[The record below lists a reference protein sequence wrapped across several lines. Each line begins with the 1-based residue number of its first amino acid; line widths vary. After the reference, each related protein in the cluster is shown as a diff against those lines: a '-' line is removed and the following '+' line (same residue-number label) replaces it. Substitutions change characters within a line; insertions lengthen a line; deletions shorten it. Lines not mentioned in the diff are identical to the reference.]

1 MATMNLANL
10 NTVPADADDLKAEIE
25 GLVNADGYAIIFNV
39 LDAATCTSLIAEV
52 DRQHLLTLLGE
63 DVQPEM
69 VWEKMKRSE

>member
-1 MATMNLANL
+1 MATMNLASL

-25 GLVNADGYAIIFNV
+25 GLVNADGYAIISNV

-52 DRQHLLTLLGE
+52 DRQHPLTLLGE